1 LSVSRDDLLLYAVT
15 DRHWLRCAPRQI
27 VTIGAQI
34 DEAIAGGVTMVQVRE
49 KGSSFDEFLTVTREV
64 INAAK
69 AHDVPVIVND
79 SLEVA
84 LASGADGLHVG
95 QSDGDP
101 SCFRK
106 ALGPEKILGVS
117 IGTVSEAICAEAA
130 GADYLGVGAVFP
142 TDTKGDAVVVPVV
155 VLAAICEAV
164 SIPVVAIGG
173 ITARNAKS
181 LAGCGIAGIAA
192 VSALFGNPCA
202 IRTNAEEL
210 REAALRVCKR

>member
-1 LSVSRDDLLLYAVT
+1 LSVSRDDFLLYAVT
-15 DRHWLRCAPRQI
+15 DRQWLGLAPRQI
-27 VTIGAQI
+27 STIGAQV

-49 KGSSFDEFLTVTREV
+49 KGASFDDFLAITREV
-64 INAAK
+64 MSVAK
-69 AHDVPVIVND
+69 GRGVPVIVND
-79 SLEVA
+79 NLEVA

-95 QSDGDP
+95 QSDGD
-101 SCFRK
+101 SLGFRK

-117 IGTVSEAICAEAA
+117 VGTVDEAIRAEAG
-130 GADYLGVGAVFP
+130 GADYLGVGAMFQ
-142 TDTKGDAVVVPVV
+142 TSTKDDAVVVPVA

-164 SIPVVAIGG
+164 KIPVVAIGG

-202 IRTNAEEL
+202 IRKNAEEL
-210 REAALRVCKR
+210 CEAALRVCKR